1 VSPSLR
7 VRLTALYGGVFAVFV
22 AVLMAASYWL
32 MRGHLDRTLEPAE
45 ADSALSQLATQYI
58 VAFAG
63 ATLLATALGWALAGR
78 ELRSMADAFAR
89 QQRFVANASHE
100 LRSPLT
106 VARTEVEVALAD
118 PGADAGELRAMGEDV
133 LETVDRMD
141 ELLDGLM
148 LLAQSGRPPER
159 AAVDLAGIARAAAA
173 RVRPDGGVRVRLE
186 LDPVQ
191 VRGEQRL
198 LERLAEN
205 LVENGVRYNAP
216 GGFVEVR
223 TGTREKTAV
232 LRVEN
237 SGPLV
242 PAATAERLLEPF
254 ERGGRARDGG
264 GAGLGLSIVRAVAEA
279 HGGHIA
285 LTPRS
290 EGGLAVEVVLPAGQT
305 RGSAARSPGQSQ
317 RS

>member
-22 AVLMAASYWL
+22 AVLMGASYWL
-32 MRGHLDRTLEPAE
+32 MNRHFDRTLDPVA
-45 ADSALSQLATQYI
+45 ADAALSQLATQYL

-63 ATLLATALGWALAGR
+63 AMLLATALGWALAGR

-118 PGADAGELRAMGEDV
+118 PGAEAGDLRAMGEDV

-148 LLAQSGRPPER
+148 LLAQSGRPPAR
-159 AAVDLAGIARAAAA
+159 RPVDLAGIARAAAA
-173 RVRPDGGVRVRLE
+173 RVHPDGGVRLRLA

-216 GGFVEVR
+216 GGFVDVR
-223 TGTREKTAV
+223 TGAREKSAV

-242 PAATAERLLEPF
+242 PAETAARLLEPF

-279 HGGHIA
+279 HGGRVA
-285 LTPRS
+285 LFPRR

-305 RGSAARSPGQSQ
+305 RGSSGQFQPS
-317 RS
+317 

>member
-22 AVLMAASYWL
+22 AVLMGASYWL
-32 MRGHLDRTLEPAE
+32 MQRHFDRTLQPAE
-45 ADSALSQLATQYI
+45 ADAALSQLATQYL

-118 PGADAGELRAMGEDV
+118 PGAEAGELRAMGEGV

-159 AAVDLAGIARAAAA
+159 RPVDLAGIARTAAA
-173 RVRPDGGVRVRLE
+173 RVRPEGGVRLRLE

-216 GGFVEVR
+216 GGFVDVR
-223 TGTREKTAV
+223 TAARDRTAV

-242 PAATAERLLEPF
+242 PAATAARLLEPF
-254 ERGGRARDGG
+254 ERGGRARDGD

-279 HGGHIA
+279 HGGRVA
-285 LTPRS
+285 LFPRR
-290 EGGLAVEVVLPAGQT
+290 EGGLAVEVELPTGQT
-305 RGSAARSPGQSQ
+305 RGSSGQFQPS
-317 RS
+317 

>member
-1 VSPSLR
+1 
-7 VRLTALYGGVFAVFV
+7 
-22 AVLMAASYWL
+22 
-32 MRGHLDRTLEPAE
+32 
-45 ADSALSQLATQYI
+45 
-58 VAFAG
+58 
-63 ATLLATALGWALAGR
+63 
-78 ELRSMADAFAR
+78 
-89 QQRFVANASHE
+89 
-100 LRSPLT
+100 
-106 VARTEVEVALAD
+106 
-118 PGADAGELRAMGEDV
+118 
-133 LETVDRMD
+133 
-141 ELLDGLM
+141 DGLM

-159 AAVDLAGIARAAAA
+159 RPIDLAAIAHAAAA
-173 RVRPDGGVRVRLE
+173 RVRPEGVNVRLE

-191 VRGEQRL
+191 VRGERRL

-216 GGFVEVR
+216 GGFVDVR
-223 TGTREKTAV
+223 TGAREKTAV

-242 PAATAERLLEPF
+242 PAATAARLLEPF

-279 HGGHIA
+279 HGGRVA

-305 RGSAARSPGQSQ
+305 RGLAGGSSGQSQ

>member
-22 AVLMAASYWL
+22 AVLMGASYWL
-32 MRGHLDRTLEPAE
+32 MQRHFDRTLQPAE
-45 ADSALSQLATQYI
+45 ADEALSQLATQYV

-78 ELRSMADAFAR
+78 ELRSMEDAFAR

-118 PGADAGELRAMGEDV
+118 PGAEAAELRAMGEGV

-159 AAVDLAGIARAAAA
+159 RPVDLAGIVRAAAE
-173 RVRPDGGVRVRLE
+173 RVRPDGVRLRLE

-191 VRGEQRL
+191 VRGERSL

-216 GGFVEVR
+216 GGFVDVR
-223 TGTREKTAV
+223 TGARDRTAV

-242 PAATAERLLEPF
+242 PAATAARLLEPF

-279 HGGHIA
+279 HGGHVA
-285 LTPRS
+285 LFPRR

-305 RGSAARSPGQSQ
+305 RGSSGQFQ

>member
-1 VSPSLR
+1 VSPSIR

-22 AVLMAASYWL
+22 AVLMGASYVL
-32 MRGHLDRTLEPAE
+32 MRGHLDRTLAPAD
-45 ADSALSQLATQYI
+45 ADAALSQLATQYL

-63 ATLLATALGWALAGR
+63 PTLLATALGWALAGR

-89 QQRFVANASHE
+89 QERFVANASHE

-118 PGADAGELRAMGEDV
+118 PDASEADLRAMGVDV
-133 LETVDRMD
+133 LDSIDRMD

-159 AAVDLAGIARAAAA
+159 RPVDLAGIARAAAG
-173 RVRPDGGVRVRLE
+173 RVRPGGVRVRLD

-191 VRGEQRL
+191 VRGERRL

-216 GGFVEVR
+216 GGFVDVR
-223 TGTREKTAV
+223 TSAREKSAV

-242 PAATAERLLEPF
+242 PEATAARLLEPF

-279 HGGHIA
+279 HGGRVA
-285 LTPRS
+285 LAPRR
-290 EGGLAVEVVLPAGQT
+290 EGGLAVEVVLPCGQT
-305 RGSAARSPGQSQ
+305 RGSSGLSGQFQPS
-317 RS
+317 

>member
-1 VSPSLR
+1 MSPSLR

-45 ADSALSQLATQYI
+45 ADSALSQLATQYV

-106 VARTEVEVALAD
+106 VAKTEVEVALAD
-118 PGADAGELRAMGEDV
+118 PEAGVRELRAMGGGV

-159 AAVDLAGIARAAAA
+159 RPIDLAGIAHAAAA
-173 RVRPDGGVRVRLE
+173 RVRPEGVNVRLE

-191 VRGEQRL
+191 VRGERRL

-216 GGFVEVR
+216 GGFVDVR
-223 TGTREKTAV
+223 TGAREKTAV

-242 PAATAERLLEPF
+242 PAATAARLLEPF

-279 HGGHIA
+279 HGGRVA
-285 LTPRS
+285 LTARS
-290 EGGLAVEVVLPAGQT
+290 EGGLSVEVVLPAGQT
-305 RGSAARSPGQSQ
+305 RGLAGGSSGQSQ

>member
-1 VSPSLR
+1 VNPSLR

-22 AVLMAASYWL
+22 AVLMGASYWL
-32 MRGHLDRTLEPAE
+32 MRRHLDRTLEPQD
-45 ADSALSQLATQYI
+45 ADEALSQLATQYL

-89 QQRFVANASHE
+89 QERFVANASHE

-118 PGADAGELRAMGEDV
+118 PDAGERELRAMGADV
-133 LETVDRMD
+133 LDSVDRMD

-159 AAVDLAGIARAAAA
+159 RPVDLAGIARTAAA
-173 RVRPDGGVRVRLE
+173 RVRPGGVRVQLD

-191 VRGEQRL
+191 VQGEQRL

-216 GGFVEVR
+216 GGFVDVR
-223 TGTREKTAV
+223 TGARDKSAV

-237 SGPLV
+237 SGPVV
-242 PAATAERLLEPF
+242 PAATAARLLEPF

-279 HGGHIA
+279 HGGRVA
-285 LTPRS
+285 LAPRR
-290 EGGLAVEVVLPAGQT
+290 EGGLAVEVVLPCGQT
-305 RGSAARSPGQSQ
+305 RGSFGVSGQSQ
-317 RS
+317 PS